1 VYTEE
6 KFEDE
11 ADMRERANSLMINGR
26 SSSEMDGL
34 LGELGQL
41 AKQFPDLYANL
52 LEILKCYI
60 GLLSL
65 DTNV

>member
-1 VYTEE
+1 MYTEE

-26 SSSEMDGL
+26 SSSEVGGL
-34 LGELGQL
+34 LEELGQL

-52 LEILKCYI
+52 LGILKCYI
-60 GLLSL
+60 GLLNK
-65 DTNV
+65 DTNA

>member
-1 VYTEE
+1 
-6 KFEDE
+6 
-11 ADMRERANSLMINGR
+11 MRERANSLMINGR

-60 GLLSL
+60 GFLGL